1 MLINSSTTESQVYST
16 SSWKRQKKRKTSSL
30 LSALVVEFDLR
41 GGTSQSYDVIKIS
54 GWMSKKREIT
64 CTVVWRRGAYLTTI
78 GKGRVR
84 GHGRNWTRATHAWL
98 GVSMTTTATAQ
109 PLMYTHIRINES
121 LERKENYRHHFS
133 LSLYRLI
140 GGMGHAHTH
149 TKQHNLVYT
158 LLLHCR
164 LGRRRLFLFLYVI
177 GKSTRNHPPRLYR
190 VTQLV
195 F

>member
-1 MLINSSTTESQVYST
+1 MLIISSTTESQVYST

-64 CTVVWRRGAYLTTI
+64 CSVVWRRGAYLTTI

-133 LSLYRLI
+133 LSLS
-140 GGMGHAHTH
+140 AHWWYGTRAH

-177 GKSTRNHPPRLYR
+177 GKSNRNHPHRLYR